1 MPYSLAQHEYQMN
14 LILELIPQ
22 EIVENWKMITPDD
35 AAKKKKK
42 GKKNDQSFVS
52 SSKIES
58 SEPGE
63 NIEGSQ
69 F

>member
-1 MPYSLAQHEYQMN
+1 MN

-22 EIVENWKMITPDD
+22 EIVENWKMTVPEEHTT
-35 AAKKKKK
+35 KKKKK

-63 NIEGSQ
+63 NIEGS
-69 F
+69 